1 MVSVDGVIT
10 TISGPSSG
18 RRFNWIKPRYR
29 LRKTFR
35 TSLND
40 LELIDS

>member
-1 MVSVDGVIT
+1 MRFVI
-10 TISGPSSG
+10 GG
-18 RRFNWIKPRYR
+18 ALHWIKPRYR

-40 LELIDS
+40 LELIDSLLGL